1 MPKMRS
7 LKSKSFRY
15 DKQNIEP
22 GAVFNVKKRGDV
34 KVLSTA
40 GIAEVVYDQASKAPA
55 SKAKA
60 RTAKPAPKGAA
71 SKAPARKKTSV
82 SAAGTYD
89 RRDMKAK

>member
-15 DKQNIEP
+15 DKQSIEP
-22 GAVFNVKKRGDV
+22 GAVFNVTKRGDV

-40 GIAEVVYDQASKAPA
+40 GIAEVVNDQASKAPA
-55 SKAKA
+55 SAKT
-60 RTAKPAPKGAA
+60 RSAKPAAKGTA
-71 SKAPARKKTSV
+71 SKAPARKKTAV

>member
-15 DKQNIEP
+15 DKQSIEP
-22 GAVFNVKKRGDV
+22 GAVFNVTKRGDV

-40 GIAEVVYDQASKAPA
+40 GIAEVVNDQASKAPA

-60 RTAKPAPKGAA
+60 RSAKPAAKSPA
-71 SKAPARKKTSV
+71 SKTPARKKTAV